1 MFKRKK
7 SEDLG
12 ERVGEPGRKSPLRA
26 DEQVSPEAER
36 PVNTEQEE
44 GQRNRRHPSQAEG
57 ERS

>member
-1 MFKRKK
+1 MKRKK
-7 SEDLG
+7 SEQLDDRSG
-12 ERVGEPGRKSPLRA
+12 EQSRKSPLRA
-26 DEQVSPEAER
+26 DEQAAPEPER